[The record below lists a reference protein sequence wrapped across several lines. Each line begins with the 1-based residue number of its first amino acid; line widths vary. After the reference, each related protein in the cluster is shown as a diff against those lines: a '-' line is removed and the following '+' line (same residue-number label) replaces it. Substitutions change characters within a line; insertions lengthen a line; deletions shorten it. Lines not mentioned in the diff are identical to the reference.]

1 MNSNMIKSD
10 QSNEAIKFDSCIQ
23 THKTIKCFRWLQSS
37 DVMIFGP
44 SLIHIECIQSVL
56 EPMIDMQGE
65 PNKMVR
71 KYKTFKP
78 LSLILGGHLYSIQ
91 SVHVTTKKFSTVRA
105 INSGIEWS

>member
-1 MNSNMIKSD
+1 M
-10 QSNEAIKFDSCIQ
+10 Q

-56 EPMIDMQGE
+56 EPTIDIQGE
-65 PNKMVR
+65 PNT
-71 KYKTFKP
+71 YKPFKP

-91 SVHVTTKKFSTVRA
+91 SIHVTIKKFSTLRA